1 MLGLLLPLAATA
13 HESAHHRSTTPYVIG
28 AVVIAI
34 LAVALVWQ
42 LKRGVK
48 RARRQ

>member
-1 MLGLLLPLAATA
+1 MLGLLLPLAATV
-13 HESAHHRSTTPYVIG
+13 HHRSTTPYVVG

-34 LAVALVWQ
+34 LAVALVVQ

-48 RARRQ
+48 RARRR

>member
-13 HESAHHRSTTPYVIG
+13 HHRPTTPYVIG

-34 LAVALVWQ
+34 LAVALVVQ

-48 RARRQ
+48 RASRR